1 MSQLLAS
8 APCRPLVEA
17 RNILGEGPVWDDAEG
32 CLWWVDIVGAEL
44 HRLRLADEAHDSWPM
59 PERVAALALREEGG
73 LVLALASGFA
83 RFNAATGAVV
93 PYPERLPLRR
103 GQRLN
108 DGGCDH
114 SGRFW
119 CGAMREEGEEAD
131 AALHVLQPVG
141 SLLEHPVGLRIIN
154 CVNWSPD
161 GGAMYFSDTPAGIIY
176 ACDFDAATGRMGE
189 RRVFHDGKDVPG
201 QPDGG
206 TVDAEG
212 CLWSARFGGGGVARF
227 RPDGSLDGFLPLPA
241 QKITCCA
248 FGGPEL
254 RTLFITSATE
264 GLSGEEKQAQ
274 PLAGRLMALE
284 PGVAGRL
291 PRRFAG

>member
-1 MSQLLAS
+1 MSQIHAS
-8 APCRPLVEA
+8 ASCRPLVET
-17 RNILGEGPVWDDAEG
+17 RDILGEGPVWDDVEG
-32 CLWWVDIVGAEL
+32 CLWWVDIAGARL
-44 HRLRLADEAHDSWPM
+44 HRLRLADEAHDHWRM
-59 PERVAALALREEGG
+59 PERVAALALRQKGDP
-73 LVLALASGFA
+73 VLALASGFA
-83 RFNAATGAVV
+83 RFNAATGEVA
-93 PYPERLPLRR
+93 PYPERLPLRP

-108 DGGCDH
+108 DGSCDPT
-114 SGRFW
+114 GRFW
-119 CGAMREEGEEAD
+119 CGAMREEGEEPD
-131 AALHVLQPVG
+131 AALHVLQADG
-141 SLLEHPVGLRIIN
+141 SMLERPERLTIIN
-154 CVNWSPD
+154 CLNWSPD
-161 GGAMYFSDTPAGIIY
+161 GGTMYFSDTPAGIIY
-176 ACDFDAATGRMGE
+176 ACDFDAATGRMGQ
-189 RRVFHDGKDVPG
+189 RRVFHDGEGVPG
-201 QPDGG
+201 LPDGG

-227 RPDGSLDGFLPLPA
+227 RPDGRLDGFLPLPA

-264 GLSGEEKQAQ
+264 DLSEEERKAQ

>member
-1 MSQLLAS
+1 MTQIRAS
-8 APCRPLVEA
+8 APCRPLVA
-17 RNILGEGPVWDDAEG
+17 DRNILGEGPVWDDVEG
-32 CLWWVDIVGAEL
+32 CLWWVDIPGATL

-59 PERVAALALREEGG
+59 PERVAAVALRQRGG

-83 RFNAATGAVV
+83 RFNSDTGRVE
-93 PYPERLPLRR
+93 PYPDRPVLRP

-108 DGGCDH
+108 DGACDAA
-114 SGRFW
+114 GRFW

-131 AALHVLQPVG
+131 AALHVLHPDGRVV
-141 SLLEHPVGLRIIN
+141 EHPMDLSIIN

-161 GGAMYFSDTPAGIIY
+161 GRSMYFSDTPAGIIY
-176 ACDFDAATGRMGE
+176 VCDFDIEAGRMGE
-189 RRVFHDGKDVPG
+189 CRIFHAGQDVPG

-206 TVDAEG
+206 TVDSEG
-212 CLWSARFGGGGVARF
+212 FLWNARFGGGGVARF
-227 RPDGSLDGFLPLPA
+227 RPDGGLDHFLPLPA

-264 GLSGEEKQAQ
+264 GLSEEEKAAQ
-274 PLAGRLMALE
+274 PLAGHLMALE
-284 PGVAGRL
+284 PGGAGRL
-291 PRRFAG
+291 PRRFGG